1 MSYLKQLKEIQDQ
14 IENGEIK
21 KTAKQREMTP
31 EPLMIAP
38 AYQGSHKL
46 EGKLA
51 VISGGDS
58 GIGEAVA
65 IHFAREGAKVVVL
78 YHEHSEDAAQTVRS
92 VELENSTGAFYQCDQ
107 RSKEACKTVIEQI
120 VKEHGEIDI
129 LVNNAAFQRPQKNVL
144 DITEEQLAQTFETN
158 IYGYFFLTQAALP
171 HMPEGS
177 NIICTTS
184 VTAYHGQEMLIDYAS
199 TKGAIN
205 GMIRSLAKPLLEKGI
220 RINGV
225 APGPIWTPF
234 ITYTFPEPAI
244 KELGPGVPMG
254 RIGQPSE
261 VAPSYVFLASD
272 DATYFTGQ
280 VLHPNGGDFLHT

>member
-1 MSYLKQLKEIQDQ
+1 MSYYSQLKEIQKQ
-14 IENGEIK
+14 IESGDFT

-31 EPLMIAP
+31 EPILIAP

-58 GIGEAVA
+58 GIGDAVA
-65 IHFAREGAKVVVL
+65 IHFAREGANVVVL
-78 YHEHSEDAAQTVRS
+78 YHEHEEDAFRTVEAI
-92 VELENSTGAFYQCDQ
+92 ELENQKGWAMQCDQ
-107 RSKEACKTVIEQI
+107 RSKKACIETIDKI
-120 VKEHGEIDI
+120 VAEHGKIDI
-129 LVNNAAFQRPQKNVL
+129 LVNNAAFQKPQTDLL
-144 DITEEQLAQTFETN
+144 DIDEEQLANTFETN

-171 HMPEGS
+171 HIPEGG
-177 NIICTTS
+177 NIINTTS
-184 VTAYHGQEMLIDYAS
+184 VVAYHGQEMLIDYAS
-199 TKGAIN
+199 TKGAITA
-205 GMIRSLAKPLLEKGI
+205 MIRSLAKPLLKKGI

-234 ITYTFPEPAI
+234 ITSTFPDDAI
-244 KELGPGVPMG
+244 KELGASVPME

-261 VAPSYVFLASD
+261 VAPSFVFLASD
-272 DATYFTGQ
+272 DSSYFTGQ